1 MLSRGLHE
9 QIFRGARVRYSE
21 AAVRR
26 SVEHLQRHELWG
38 KETSALPDVEL
49 RLPRMYGDNIDEHF
63 CLLAQKQSLP
73 YLEAAEELLRC
84 RLPPAPPSW
93 AWQLGW
99 TRYGPDGRPE
109 PVDFPRD
116 RAVVLDVE
124 VCLADGHCPTLA
136 VAVSPH
142 AWYSWCS
149 RRLLEQRYS
158 WSSRLSLADLIPL
171 ESAAGAGCAGRQDR
185 PERVVVG
192 HNVAFDRAFIKEQY
206 LIQGSRVRFLDTM
219 SMHMAISGLTG
230 FQRSLW
236 MAAKHGKRKGLQQV
250 RQHIKKTRSKA
261 EGPAVTA
268 WDWVQV
274 SSINNLADVHAL
286 YVGGQPLEKE
296 ARELFVKGTMADI
309 RDHFQDLMSYCARDV
324 QATHEVFQ
332 EQLPLFMERCPH
344 PVTFA
349 GMLEMGVSYL
359 PVNGNWQ
366 RYLDDAQGT
375 YEELQ
380 KEMKKSLMNLA
391 NDACQLLHGDRY
403 RGQPR
408 GGDGAAPPPM
418 GAGAGPRRAGRYK
431 EDPWLW
437 DLEWDTQ
444 EFKQKKPP
452 RKKKDQ
458 KVNEGEAP
466 GAGSVQDWQEGEHGE
481 LGGDPGLEACSA
493 PGLPVPP
500 PDPGP
505 PSEDE
510 ELRAA
515 PEGSALLQRLKDT
528 VTLQP
533 KKLQHLP
540 GHPGWYRKLC
550 LRLGDEGWVPGPS
563 LISLQ
568 MRVTPKLMRLAWD
581 GFPLHYSEKHGWG
594 YLVPGRQDNLPA
606 APPGGEGPVCP
617 HRAIEELC
625 RQHRLEKGREQPP
638 QEQGVEDELL
648 VMDGSSMWQ
657 KVTLGG
663 RGPPGVGGGA
673 GLSPT
678 RPQTPAVEELSQLE
692 GDVGRAE
699 QSLVQ
704 EEGGELLE
712 ADSRPSYHHGNGPYN
727 DVDVPGCWFFKLP
740 HKASRDGNANNVGSP
755 FAKDFLPRME
765 DGTLRAAVGRTH
777 GTRALEINK
786 MISFWRNAHKRISSQ
801 MVVWLKKGEL
811 PRAVTRHPD
820 YNEED
825 DYGAIL
831 PQVVTAGTITRRAVE
846 PTWLTASNARADR
859 VGSELKAMVQVPPGY
874 ALVGADVD
882 SQELWIAAILGE
894 AHFAGMHGC
903 TAFGW
908 MTLQGKKSNGTDL
921 HSKTAATVGISR
933 EHAKVFN
940 YGRIYGAG
948 QPFAERLLMQ
958 FNHRLT
964 QEQAREK
971 AQQMYAV
978 TKGIRRWVLPPGAVG
993 CVGTVSPWVLP
1004 WVWDTPSWLVATQV
1018 SSERGGRVAGE
1029 GAGAGRGQ
1037 GRRWLGVGPG
1047 RPPAP
1052 EGSCEEV
1059 RCSDPTWWL
1068 WDGGV
1073 RRGKAVGGGQRRD
1086 WDAPSVSQ
1094 CVSSSRWLW
1103 GLPQTRRGCLRLPQ
1117 TRLCPD
1123 RSRSK
1128 KKWDVVGH
1136 RVWAGGTESEM
1147 FNKLESIALSAS
1159 PQTPVLGCHIS
1170 RALEPAVAKGEF
1182 LTSRVNWVVQS
1193 SAVDYLHLMLVSMKW
1208 LFEEF
1213 DISGRFCISIHDEVR
1228 YLVQEQDRY
1237 RAALA
1242 LQITNLLTRT
1252 LSASRCLPRV
1262 RSNLCRGLSGVLCM
1276 FAYKLGLQDLPQSVA
1291 FFSAV
1296 DVDRCLRKE
1305 VTMNCVTPSNP
1316 TGMEKKY
1323 GIPQGEALDIYQLLE
1338 ITKGSLEKK

>member
-1 MLSRGLHE
+1 MLPWGGAQSSAKRCACMQGGRTPAASCAQPRGGHALPRAARPCALQPHSGVLCKGLRSSGAKLSACCCSCRLPAAGTMRRALRRGSVLCPGTPRHRASSSFAGRPLPESPAEDTEQEQGQGQRRVNPLNIQMLSRGLHE

-63 CLLAQKQSLP
+63 RLLAQKQSLP

-99 TRYGPDGRPE
+99 TRYGPEGRPE
-109 PVDFPRD
+109 PVDFPQD

-171 ESAAGAGCAGRQDR
+171 ESAAGAGCAGRQER

-206 LIQGSRVRFLDTM
+206 LIQGSPVRFLDTM

-268 WDWVQV
+268 WDWVHV

-286 YVGGQPLEKE
+286 YVGGEPLEKE

-403 RGQPR
+403 
-408 GGDGAAPPPM
+408 
-418 GAGAGPRRAGRYK
+418 K

-466 GAGSVQDWQEGEHGE
+466 GAGSAQEWQE
-481 LGGDPGLEACSA
+481 
-493 PGLPVPP
+493 
-500 PDPGP
+500 DPGP

-515 PEGSALLQRLKDT
+515 PEGSTLLQRLKDT

-550 LRLGDEGWVPGPS
+550 PRLEDEGWVPGPS

-625 RQHRLEKGREQPP
+625 RQHRLQKGREQPP
-638 QEQGVEDELL
+638 QEQSVEDELL

-657 KVTLGG
+657 KV
-663 RGPPGVGGGA
+663 
-673 GLSPT
+673 
-678 RPQTPAVEELSQLE
+678 EELSQLE
-692 GDVGRAE
+692 GDVGRAD

-704 EEGGELLE
+704 EEGGELPE
-712 ADSRPSYHHGNGPYN
+712 DSSQPSYHHGNGPYN

-740 HKASRDGNANNVGSP
+740 HKDGNANNVGSP

-978 TKGIRRWVLPPGAVG
+978 TKGIRRFHLSEEGE
-993 CVGTVSPWVLP
+993 
-1004 WVWDTPSWLVATQV
+1004 WLVKELDLAV
-1018 SSERGGRVAGE
+1018 DRAE
-1029 GAGAGRGQ
+1029 
-1037 GRRWLGVGPG
+1037 
-1047 RPPAP
+1047 
-1052 EGSCEEV
+1052 
-1059 RCSDPTWWL
+1059 
-1068 WDGGV
+1068 DG
-1073 RRGKAVGGGQRRD
+1073 
-1086 WDAPSVSQ
+1086 SVSARD
-1094 CVSSSRWLW
+1094 VH
-1103 GLPQTRRGCLRLPQ
+1103 RLQ
-1117 TRLCPD
+1117 REAA
-1123 RSRSK
+1123 RKSRSK

-1147 FNKLESIALSAS
+1147 FNKLESIALSSS

-1242 LQITNLLTRT
+1242 LQITNLLTR
-1252 LSASRCLPRV
+1252 S
-1262 RSNLCRGLSGVLCM
+1262 SG
-1276 FAYKLGLQDLPQSVA
+1276 AP
-1291 FFSAV
+1291 
-1296 DVDRCLRKE
+1296 
-1305 VTMNCVTPSNP
+1305 
-1316 TGMEKKY
+1316 
-1323 GIPQGEALDIYQLLE
+1323 
-1338 ITKGSLEKK
+1338 

>member
-1 MLSRGLHE
+1 MKRLLWRRSVTGCAAAHSPRPCRCASSSSASRPLPGKPDQDPDSGQRRMNPLNIQMLSRTLHE
-9 QIFRGARVRYSE
+9 QIFRGAQVQYSE
-21 AAVRR
+21 EEIRR
-26 SVEHLQRHELWG
+26 SVEHLRKHDLWG
-38 KETSALPDVEL
+38 KETSTLPDVDL

-63 CLLAQKQSLP
+63 RLLAQKQSLP
-73 YLEAAEELLRC
+73 YLEAAHELLQREV
-84 RLPPAPPSW
+84 PPVPARW
-93 AWQLGW
+93 AWRVGW
-99 TRYGPDGRPE
+99 TRYGPEGQAAA
-109 PVDFPRD
+109 VDFPEE
-116 RAVVLDVE
+116 RAVVFDVE
-124 VCLADGHCPTLA
+124 VCLADGQCPTLA
-136 VAVSPH
+136 VAVSPT

-149 RRLLEQRYS
+149 TRLLEERYS
-158 WSSRLSLADLIPL
+158 WSSRLTLADLIPL
-171 ESAAGAGCAGRQDR
+171 ESPAGAGRQQ

-206 LIQGSRVRFLDTM
+206 LLQGSRVRFLDTM

-250 RQHIKKTRSKA
+250 KQHMKKTRGRS
-261 EGPAVTA
+261 EGPAIA
-268 WDWVQV
+268 SWDWVDI

-286 YVGGQPLEKE
+286 YVGGEPLEKE
-296 ARELFVKGTMADI
+296 ARELFVKGTMADV
-309 RDHFQDLMSYCARDV
+309 RKNFQDLMTYCARDV

-366 RYLDDAQGT
+366 RYLDDAQGS

-391 NDACQLLHGDRY
+391 NDACQLLHEDRY
-403 RGQPR
+403 K
-408 GGDGAAPPPM
+408 D
-418 GAGAGPRRAGRYK
+418 
-431 EDPWLW
+431 DPWLW

-444 EFKQKKPP
+444 EFKQKKNPT
-452 RKKKDQ
+452 KKKDR
-458 KVNEGEAP
+458 EANGNAAEAAAAAA
-466 GAGSVQDWQEGEHGE
+466 GASESAQEWQE
-481 LGGDPGLEACSA
+481 
-493 PGLPVPP
+493 
-500 PDPGP
+500 DPGP
-505 PSEDE
+505 PSEEE
-510 ELRAA
+510 ELQVPESRACL
-515 PEGSALLQRLKDT
+515 ERLKET

-533 KKLQHLP
+533 KRPQHLP

-550 LRLGDEGWVPGPS
+550 PRLEDADWVPGPS

-594 YLVPGRQDNLPA
+594 YLVPGRQDNLPGDPSKA
-606 APPGGEGPVCP
+606 EGPLCP
-617 HRAIEELC
+617 HRVIERLY
-625 RQHRLEKGREQPP
+625 RQHCLEKGQEQPLGP
-638 QEQGVEDELL
+638 EAAVEDELL
-648 VMDGSSMWQ
+648 VMDSSAMWQ
-657 KVTLGG
+657 KV
-663 RGPPGVGGGA
+663 
-673 GLSPT
+673 
-678 RPQTPAVEELSQLE
+678 EELSRLE
-692 GDVGRAE
+692 VDVEEKTGRAD
-699 QSLVQ
+699 QSLVL
-704 EEGGELLE
+704 EEVDDLE
-712 ADSRPSYHHGNGPYN
+712 DGSSQPSYHHGNGPYN
-727 DVDVPGCWFFKLP
+727 DVDIPGCWFFKLP
-740 HKASRDGNANNVGSP
+740 HKDGNDNNVGSP

-765 DGTLRAAVGRTH
+765 DGTLRAAIGRTH

-801 MVVWLKKGEL
+801 MVVWLKKGDL
-811 PRAVTRHPD
+811 PRVVTRHPD
-820 YNEED
+820 YNEEE

-846 PTWLTASNARADR
+846 PTWLTASNARTDR

-874 ALVGADVD
+874 SLVGADVD
-882 SQELWIAAILGE
+882 SQELWIAAVLGE

-908 MTLQGKKSNGTDL
+908 MTLQGKKSNATDL

-933 EHAKVFN
+933 EHAKIFN

-964 QEQAREK
+964 QQQAREK

-978 TKGIRRWVLPPGAVG
+978 TKGIRRFHLSEDGE
-993 CVGTVSPWVLP
+993 
-1004 WVWDTPSWLVATQV
+1004 WLVRELDLSVDRA
-1018 SSERGGRVAGE
+1018 E
-1029 GAGAGRGQ
+1029 
-1037 GRRWLGVGPG
+1037 
-1047 RPPAP
+1047 
-1052 EGSCEEV
+1052 
-1059 RCSDPTWWL
+1059 
-1068 WDGGV
+1068 DG
-1073 RRGKAVGGGQRRD
+1073 
-1086 WDAPSVSQ
+1086 SVSAQ
-1094 CVSSSRWLW
+1094 DVQRV
-1103 GLPQTRRGCLRLPQ
+1103 QREAMK
-1117 TRLCPD
+1117 
-1123 RSRSK
+1123 RSRRK
-1128 KKWDVVGH
+1128 KKWDVVH
-1136 RVWAGGTESEM
+1136 QRVWAGGTESEM

-1213 DISGRFCISIHDEVR
+1213 DINGRFCISIHDEVR
-1228 YLVQEQDRY
+1228 YLVQAQDRY

-1242 LQITNLLTRT
+1242 LQITNLLTR
-1252 LSASRCLPRV
+1252 
-1262 RSNLCRGLSGVLCM
+1262 CM
-1276 FAYKLGLQDLPQSVA
+1276 FAYKLGIQDLPQSVA

-1296 DVDRCLRKE
+1296 DVDQCLRKE
-1305 VTMNCVTPSNP
+1305 VTMNCATPSNP
-1316 TGMEKKY
+1316 TGMEKRY
-1323 GIPQGEALDIYQLLE
+1323 GIPQGEALDIYQLME

>member
-1 MLSRGLHE
+1 MLRPFRRGSAPLRSSSRPRSGSSCHHPQPRGDEPEPSERSERRVNPLRIQMLSRNLHD
-9 QIFRGARVRYSE
+9 QIFRGAAVQHSE

-26 SVEHLQRHELWG
+26 SIEHLQRHGLWG
-38 KETSALPDVEL
+38 RHGSALPDVSL
-49 RLPRMYGDNIDEHF
+49 RLPRMFGNDIDEHF
-63 CLLAQKQSLP
+63 RRLAQKQSLP
-73 YLEAAEELLRC
+73 YLEAADELLRC
-84 RLPPAPPSW
+84 RLPPAPHSW
-93 AWQLGW
+93 ARQRGW
-99 TRYGPDGRPE
+99 TRYGPDGRSE
-109 PVDFPRD
+109 NVECPRE
-116 RAVVLDVE
+116 RALVLDVE
-124 VCLADGHCPTLA
+124 VCVSAGQCPTMA

-158 WSSRLSLADLIPL
+158 WGPRLELHDLIPL
-171 ESAAGAGCAGRQDR
+171 EEGTGRQQEGG
-185 PERVVVG
+185 ERVVVG
-192 HNVAFDRAFIKEQY
+192 HNVAFDRAFIREQY
-206 LIQGSRVRFLDTM
+206 FIQGSQVRFLDTM

-250 RQHIKKTRSKA
+250 RQHMKKTRSKA
-261 EGPAVTA
+261 EGPAVSS
-268 WDWVQV
+268 WDWVHV

-286 YVGGQPLEKE
+286 YVGGEPLQKE
-296 ARELFVKGTMADI
+296 ARELFVKGTMADVSNN
-309 RDHFQDLMSYCARDV
+309 FQELMSYCASDV
-324 QATHEVFQ
+324 RATHEVFQ

-359 PVNGNWQ
+359 PVNSNWR

-391 NDACQLLHGDRY
+391 NDACQLLHED
-403 RGQPR
+403 
-408 GGDGAAPPPM
+408 
-418 GAGAGPRRAGRYK
+418 RYK

-444 EFKQKKPP
+444 EFKQKKPLK
-452 RKKKDQ
+452 RKKDQ
-458 KVNEGEAP
+458 KINSEASEM
-466 GAGSVQDWQEGEHGE
+466 GSAQEWQE
-481 LGGDPGLEACSA
+481 
-493 PGLPVPP
+493 
-500 PDPGP
+500 DPGP
-505 PSEDE
+505 PTEEE
-510 ELRAA
+510 ELRP
-515 PEGSALLQRLKDT
+515 PESHSCLQRLKET

-533 KKLQHLP
+533 KRLQHLP

-550 LRLGDEGWVPGPS
+550 PRLEEEGWVPGPS

-606 APPGGEGPVCP
+606 ASAEPEGPVCP
-617 HRAIEELC
+617 HRAIERLY
-625 RQHRLEKGREQPP
+625 RQHCLQRGQEQPP
-638 QEQGVEDELL
+638 EEAGVEDELMVL
-648 VMDGSSMWQ
+648 EGSSMWQ
-657 KVTLGG
+657 KV
-663 RGPPGVGGGA
+663 
-673 GLSPT
+673 
-678 RPQTPAVEELSQLE
+678 EELSQLE
-692 GDVGRAE
+692 LDMERPGRAE
-699 QSLVQ
+699 QSQMQDEDGLPELM
-704 EEGGELLE
+704 EE
-712 ADSRPSYHHGNGPYN
+712 SSQPSFHHGNGPYN
-727 DVDVPGCWFFKLP
+727 DVNVPGCWFFKLP
-740 HKASRDGNANNVGSP
+740 HKDGNENNVGSP
-755 FAKDFLPRME
+755 FAKDFLSRME

-786 MISFWRNAHKRISSQ
+786 MVSFWRNAHKRVSSQ
-801 MVVWLKKGEL
+801 VVVWLKKGEL
-811 PRAVTRHPD
+811 PRVVTRHPA
-820 YNEED
+820 YSEEE

-874 ALVGADVD
+874 SLVGADVD
-882 SQELWIAAILGE
+882 SQELWIAAVLGE

-908 MTLQGKKSNGTDL
+908 MTLQGKKSDGTDL

-964 QEQAREK
+964 QQQAREK

-978 TKGIRRWVLPPGAVG
+978 TKGIRRFHLSEEGEWLVKELELAVDRAED
-993 CVGTVSPWVLP
+993 GTVSAQDVQKIQREAMRK
-1004 WVWDTPSWLVATQV
+1004 S
-1018 SSERGGRVAGE
+1018 
-1029 GAGAGRGQ
+1029 
-1037 GRRWLGVGPG
+1037 RR
-1047 RPPAP
+1047 
-1052 EGSCEEV
+1052 
-1059 RCSDPTWWL
+1059 
-1068 WDGGV
+1068 
-1073 RRGKAVGGGQRRD
+1073 
-1086 WDAPSVSQ
+1086 
-1094 CVSSSRWLW
+1094 
-1103 GLPQTRRGCLRLPQ
+1103 
-1117 TRLCPD
+1117 
-1123 RSRSK
+1123 K
-1128 KKWDVVGH
+1128 KKWDVVAH
-1136 RVWAGGTESEM
+1136 RMWAGGTESEM

-1208 LFEEF
+1208 LFEEYN
-1213 DISGRFCISIHDEVR
+1213 INGRFCISIHDEVR

-1242 LQITNLLTRT
+1242 LQITNLLTR
-1252 LSASRCLPRV
+1252 
-1262 RSNLCRGLSGVLCM
+1262 CM

-1296 DVDRCLRKE
+1296 DIDRCLRKE

-1323 GIPQGEALDIYQLLE
+1323 GIPRGEALDIYQIIE

>member
-1 MLSRGLHE
+1 R
-9 QIFRGARVRYSE
+9 
-21 AAVRR
+21 
-26 SVEHLQRHELWG
+26 
-38 KETSALPDVEL
+38 ALV
-49 RLPRMYGDNIDEHF
+49 F
-63 CLLAQKQSLP
+63 
-73 YLEAAEELLRC
+73 
-84 RLPPAPPSW
+84 
-93 AWQLGW
+93 
-99 TRYGPDGRPE
+99 
-109 PVDFPRD
+109 
-116 RAVVLDVE
+116 DVE
-124 VCLADGHCPTLA
+124 VCVADGHCPTLA

-158 WSSRLSLADLIPL
+158 WSSHLTLADLIPM
-171 ESAAGAGCAGRQDR
+171 ESPAGASCASKQDWM
-185 PERVVVG
+185 ERIVVG

-206 LIQGSRVRFLDTM
+206 LIQGSKMRFLDTM

-250 RQHIKKTRSKA
+250 KEHMRKTRSKA
-261 EGPAVTA
+261 EGPAITS
-268 WDWVQV
+268 WDWVHV

-286 YVGGQPLEKE
+286 YVGGEPLEKD
-296 ARELFVKGTMADI
+296 AREIFVKGTMADI
-309 RDHFQDLMSYCARDV
+309 RSNFQDLMSYCAHDV

-359 PVNGNWQ
+359 PVNGNWK
-366 RYLDDAQGT
+366 RYLNDAQGI

-391 NDACQLLHGDRY
+391 NDACQLLHEH
-403 RGQPR
+403 
-408 GGDGAAPPPM
+408 
-418 GAGAGPRRAGRYK
+418 RYK
-431 EDPWLW
+431 DDPWLW

-444 EFKQKKPP
+444 EFKQKKNPG
-452 RKKKDQ
+452 KKK
-458 KVNEGEAP
+458 KG
-466 GAGSVQDWQEGEHGE
+466 QDGNSQ
-481 LGGDPGLEACSA
+481 
-493 PGLPVPP
+493 PVLLAP

-505 PSEDE
+505 PSEEE
-510 ELRAA
+510 ELKV
-515 PEGSALLQRLKDT
+515 SASQLSLERLKET

-533 KKLQHLP
+533 KRLQHLP

-550 LRLGDEGWVPGPS
+550 PRLEEEGWVPGPS

-606 APPGGEGPVCP
+606 APLETNGPSCP
-617 HRAIEELC
+617 HRVIENLY
-625 RQHRLEKGREQPP
+625 RQHCLEKGKEQPP
-638 QEQGVEDELL
+638 GREAAIEDELL
-648 VMDGSSMWQ
+648 VMDNSTIWQ
-657 KVTLGG
+657 K
-663 RGPPGVGGGA
+663 
-673 GLSPT
+673 
-678 RPQTPAVEELSQLE
+678 VEELSRIE
-692 GDVGRAE
+692 VDPEEKTSKAH
-699 QSLVQ
+699 QSLVLVRGASCGLGWSQ
-704 EEGGELLE
+704 
-712 ADSRPSYHHGNGPYN
+712 PSFHHGNGPYN
-727 DVDVPGCWFFKLP
+727 DVNIPGCWFFKLP
-740 HKASRDGNANNVGSP
+740 HKDGNDNNVGSP
-755 FAKDFLPRME
+755 FAKDFLPQME

-801 MVVWLKKGEL
+801 MVVWLKRGEL
-811 PRAVTRHPD
+811 PRVVTKNPD

-831 PQVVTAGTITRRAVE
+831 PQVVTAGTVTRRAVE

-874 ALVGADVD
+874 SLVGADVD
-882 SQELWIAAILGE
+882 SQELWIAAVLGE
-894 AHFAGMHGC
+894 AQFAGIHGC

-964 QEQAREK
+964 QQQAREK

-978 TKGIRRWVLPPGAVG
+978 TKGIRRFHLSEEGE
-993 CVGTVSPWVLP
+993 
-1004 WVWDTPSWLVATQV
+1004 WLVTKLDLAV
-1018 SSERGGRVAGE
+1018 DRAE
-1029 GAGAGRGQ
+1029 
-1037 GRRWLGVGPG
+1037 
-1047 RPPAP
+1047 
-1052 EGSCEEV
+1052 
-1059 RCSDPTWWL
+1059 
-1068 WDGGV
+1068 DG
-1073 RRGKAVGGGQRRD
+1073 
-1086 WDAPSVSQ
+1086 SVSGQ
-1094 CVSSSRWLW
+1094 DV
-1103 GLPQTRRGCLRLPQ
+1103 QRLQ
-1117 TRLCPD
+1117 REAMK
-1123 RSRSK
+1123 RSRNG
-1128 KKWDVVGH
+1128 KKWNVVEQK
-1136 RVWAGGTESEM
+1136 VWAGGTESEM
-1147 FNKLESIALSAS
+1147 FNKLESIALSPS

-1170 RALEPAVAKGEF
+1170 RALEPAMVKGEF
-1182 LTSRVNWVVQS
+1182 VTSRVNWVVQS
-1193 SAVDYLHLMLVSMKW
+1193 SAVDYLHLMLVAMKW

-1213 DISGRFCISIHDEVR
+1213 DINGRFCISIHDEVR
-1228 YLVQEQDRY
+1228 YLVQHQDRY

-1242 LQITNLLTRT
+1242 LQITNLLTR
-1252 LSASRCLPRV
+1252 
-1262 RSNLCRGLSGVLCM
+1262 CM

-1296 DVDRCLRKE
+1296 DIDQCLRKE

-1316 TGMEKKY
+1316 MGMEKY
-1323 GIPQGEALDIYQLLE
+1323 GIPQGECCLCKLPPAISSAQAFPA
-1338 ITKGSLEKK
+1338 

>member
-1 MLSRGLHE
+1 MRGPCAWLHGGCFRGALQRFEAAGRWESRQRCVPPLAVCPCSSGRPRGAAPKQGQEMRRFPWGRSVRGCAAAHGPPRPQRCSSSSSASRPLPEHPSQEPAQGQRRMNPLNIQMLSRTLHE
-9 QIFRGARVRYSE
+9 QIFRGAQVHYSE
-21 AAVRR
+21 SDIQR

-38 KETSALPDVEL
+38 KETSTLPDVDL
-49 RLPRMYGDNIDEHF
+49 QLPRMYGDNIDEHF
-63 CLLAQKQSLP
+63 RLLAQKQSLP
-73 YLEAAEELLRC
+73 YLEAANELLRC
-84 RLPPAPPSW
+84 QLPPMPAQW
-93 AWQLGW
+93 AWRLGW
-99 TRYGPDGRPE
+99 TRYDPDGRE
-109 PVDFPRD
+109 EAVDFPRE

-124 VCLADGHCPTLA
+124 VCVADGHCPTLA

-158 WSSRLSLADLIPL
+158 WSSHLTLADLIPL
-171 ESAAGAGCAGRQDR
+171 ESPAGAGSAGKQDW

-206 LIQGSRVRFLDTM
+206 LIQGSQVRFLDTM

-250 RQHIKKTRSKA
+250 KEHMKKTRSKM
-261 EGPAVTA
+261 EGPAITS
-268 WDWVQV
+268 WDWVHV

-286 YVGGQPLEKE
+286 YVGGEPLEKE

-309 RDHFQDLMSYCARDV
+309 RSHFQDLMSYCAHDV
-324 QATHEVFQ
+324 RATHEVFQ

-359 PVNGNWQ
+359 PVNGNWK
-366 RYLDDAQGT
+366 RYLGDAQDI

-391 NDACQLLHGDRY
+391 NDACQLLHEDRY
-403 RGQPR
+403 K
-408 GGDGAAPPPM
+408 D
-418 GAGAGPRRAGRYK
+418 
-431 EDPWLW
+431 DPWLW

-444 EFKQKKPP
+444 EFKQKKNPGKK
-452 RKKKDQ
+452 KKKDQ
-458 KVNEGEAP
+458 DGNGKASPVAA
-466 GAGSVQDWQEGEHGE
+466 GADESLPEWQE
-481 LGGDPGLEACSA
+481 
-493 PGLPVPP
+493 
-500 PDPGP
+500 DPGP
-505 PSEDE
+505 PGEDE
-510 ELRAA
+510 ELKA
-515 PEGSALLQRLKDT
+515 PASQVCLERLKET

-533 KKLQHLP
+533 KRLQHLP

-550 LRLGDEGWVPGPS
+550 LRLEETGWVPGPS

-606 APPGGEGPVCP
+606 ASSSEEGPACP
-617 HRAIEELC
+617 HRVIEQLY
-625 RQHRLEKGREQPP
+625 RQYCLEKGKEQPP
-638 QEQGVEDELL
+638 GLEATVENELL
-648 VMDGSSMWQ
+648 AMDSSTIWQ
-657 KVTLGG
+657 KVEEMSQ
-663 RGPPGVGGGA
+663 REVD
-673 GLSPT
+673 
-678 RPQTPAVEELSQLE
+678 VEERVC
-692 GDVGRAE
+692 GAD
-699 QSLVQ
+699 QSLEQ
-704 EEGGELLE
+704 EMGELSELME
-712 ADSRPSYHHGNGPYN
+712 ARSQPSYHHGNGPYN
-727 DVDVPGCWFFKLP
+727 DVNIPGCWFFKLP
-740 HKASRDGNANNVGSP
+740 HKDGNENNVGSP
-755 FAKDFLPRME
+755 FAKDFLPQME

-811 PRAVTRHPD
+811 PRVVTRHPD

-825 DYGAIL
+825 EYGAIL

-874 ALVGADVD
+874 SLVGADVD

-908 MTLQGKKSNGTDL
+908 MTLQGKKSNATDL

-964 QEQAREK
+964 QQQARAK

-978 TKGIRRWVLPPGAVG
+978 TKG
-993 CVGTVSPWVLP
+993 
-1004 WVWDTPSWLVATQV
+1004 
-1018 SSERGGRVAGE
+1018 
-1029 GAGAGRGQ
+1029 
-1037 GRRWLGVGPG
+1037 
-1047 RPPAP
+1047 
-1052 EGSCEEV
+1052 
-1059 RCSDPTWWL
+1059 
-1068 WDGGV
+1068 V
-1073 RRGKAVGGGQRRD
+1073 RRFHLSEDGEWLLKELNLDVDRAEDG
-1086 WDAPSVSQ
+1086 SVSAHDVQ
-1094 CVSSSRWLW
+1094 QLQREAMK
-1103 GLPQTRRGCLRLPQ
+1103 
-1117 TRLCPD
+1117 
-1123 RSRSK
+1123 RSRK
-1128 KKWDVVGH
+1128 KKLKWNVVRH
-1136 RVWAGGTESEM
+1136 RVWSGGTESEM
-1147 FNKLESIALSAS
+1147 FNKLESIALSPS

-1193 SAVDYLHLMLVSMKW
+1193 SAVDYLHLMLVAMKW

-1213 DISGRFCISIHDEVR
+1213 DINGRFCISIHDEVR
-1228 YLVQEQDRY
+1228 YLVQQQDRY

-1242 LQITNLLTRT
+1242 LQITNLLTR
-1252 LSASRCLPRV
+1252 
-1262 RSNLCRGLSGVLCM
+1262 CM

-1296 DVDRCLRKE
+1296 DVDQCLRKE

-1323 GIPQGEALDIYQLLE
+1323 GIPQGEALDIYQLME
-1338 ITKGSLEKK
+1338 ITKGSLQKK

>member
-1 MLSRGLHE
+1 MNPLNIQMLSKTLHE
-9 QIFRGARVRYSE
+9 QIFRGAQVRYS
-21 AAVRR
+21 AADIQR
-26 SVEHLQRHELWG
+26 SVEHLQRHDLWG
-38 KETSALPDVEL
+38 KETSTLPDVDL
-49 RLPRMYGDNIDEHF
+49 QLPRMYGDNIDEHF
-63 CLLAQKQSLP
+63 RLLAQKQSLP
-73 YLEAAEELLRC
+73 YLEAANELLRC
-84 RLPPAPPSW
+84 ELPPVPAQW

-99 TRYGPDGRPE
+99 TRYGPDGQAE
-109 PVDFPRD
+109 AVDFPEE

-124 VCLADGHCPTLA
+124 VCVADGHCPTLA

-158 WSSRLSLADLIPL
+158 WSSHLTLADLIPL
-171 ESAAGAGCAGRQDR
+171 ESPAAASCAGKQDWQ
-185 PERVVVG
+185 ERVVVG

-206 LIQGSRVRFLDTM
+206 LIQVIGGAVAAGIRYPDGRLGWLFSFLGLLWQMLAGLSCFGASTTL
-219 SMHMAISGLTG
+219 ISIT
-230 FQRSLW
+230 S
-236 MAAKHGKRKGLQQV
+236 
-250 RQHIKKTRSKA
+250 
-261 EGPAVTA
+261 
-268 WDWVQV
+268 WDWVHV

-286 YVGGQPLEKE
+286 YVGGEPLEKE

-309 RDHFQDLMSYCARDV
+309 RSNFQDLMSYCARDV

-359 PVNGNWQ
+359 PVNGNWK
-366 RYLDDAQGT
+366 RYLDDAQGI

-391 NDACQLLHGDRY
+391 NEACQLLHEE
-403 RGQPR
+403 
-408 GGDGAAPPPM
+408 
-418 GAGAGPRRAGRYK
+418 RYK
-431 EDPWLW
+431 DDPWLW

-444 EFKQKKPP
+444 EFKQKKNPG
-452 RKKKDQ
+452 KKKK
-458 KVNEGEAP
+458 KVLLA
-466 GAGSVQDWQEGEHGE
+466 
-481 LGGDPGLEACSA
+481 
-493 PGLPVPP
+493 P

-505 PSEDE
+505 PGEDE
-510 ELRAA
+510 ELKA
-515 PEGSALLQRLKDT
+515 PASQVCLERLKET
-528 VTLQP
+528 VALQP
-533 KKLQHLP
+533 KRLQHLP

-550 LRLGDEGWVPGPS
+550 LRLEDAGWVPGPS

-594 YLVPGRQDNLPA
+594 YLVPGRQDNLPSH
-606 APPGGEGPVCP
+606 GPRCGCLSPALSPARV
-617 HRAIEELC
+617 IEYLY
-625 RQHRLEKGREQPP
+625 RQHCLEKGKEQPP
-638 QEQGVEDELL
+638 GLDAATEDELL
-648 VMDGSSMWQ
+648 VMDGSTIWQ
-657 KVTLGG
+657 K
-663 RGPPGVGGGA
+663 
-673 GLSPT
+673 
-678 RPQTPAVEELSQLE
+678 VEELSRLE
-692 GDVGRAE
+692 VDVEEKMSRAD

-704 EEGGELLE
+704 LGEVR
-712 ADSRPSYHHGNGPYN
+712 SQPSYHHGNGPYN
-727 DVDVPGCWFFKLP
+727 DVNIPGCWFFKLP
-740 HKASRDGNANNVGSP
+740 HKDGNDNNVGSP
-755 FAKDFLPRME
+755 FAKDFLPQME

-811 PRAVTRHPD
+811 PRVVTRHPD

-874 ALVGADVD
+874 SLVGADVD
-882 SQELWIAAILGE
+882 SQELWIAAVLGE

-908 MTLQGKKSNGTDL
+908 MTLQGKKSNATDL

-964 QEQAREK
+964 QQQAREK

-978 TKGIRRWVLPPGAVG
+978 TKGVRRFHLSEDGE
-993 CVGTVSPWVLP
+993 
-1004 WVWDTPSWLVATQV
+1004 WLVKKLDLAV
-1018 SSERGGRVAGE
+1018 DRAK
-1029 GAGAGRGQ
+1029 
-1037 GRRWLGVGPG
+1037 
-1047 RPPAP
+1047 
-1052 EGSCEEV
+1052 
-1059 RCSDPTWWL
+1059 
-1068 WDGGV
+1068 DG
-1073 RRGKAVGGGQRRD
+1073 
-1086 WDAPSVSQ
+1086 SVSIQ
-1094 CVSSSRWLW
+1094 DV
-1103 GLPQTRRGCLRLPQ
+1103 QRLQ
-1117 TRLCPD
+1117 REAMK
-1123 RSRSK
+1123 RSRKK
-1128 KKWDVVGH
+1128 KKWDVVLH

-1147 FNKLESIALSAS
+1147 FNKLESIALSPS

-1193 SAVDYLHLMLVSMKW
+1193 SAVDYLHLMLVAMKW

-1213 DISGRFCISIHDEVR
+1213 DINGRFCISIHDEVR
-1228 YLVQEQDRY
+1228 YLVQQQDRY

-1242 LQITNLLTRT
+1242 LQITNLLTR
-1252 LSASRCLPRV
+1252 
-1262 RSNLCRGLSGVLCM
+1262 CM

-1296 DVDRCLRKE
+1296 DVDQCLRKE

-1323 GIPQGEALDIYQLLE
+1323 GIPQGEALDIYQLIE

>member
-1 MLSRGLHE
+1 MRRLLWRRSVRGCAAAHGAKLRRCTSSSSASRPLPENPSQEPAMGQRRMNPLNIQMLSRTLHE
-9 QIFRGARVRYSE
+9 QIFRGAQVQYSVAE
-21 AAVRR
+21 IQR
-26 SVEHLQRHELWG
+26 SVEHLQRHDLWG
-38 KETSALPDVEL
+38 KETSTLPDVDL
-49 RLPRMYGDNIDEHF
+49 
-63 CLLAQKQSLP
+63 
-73 YLEAAEELLRC
+73 
-84 RLPPAPPSW
+84 
-93 AWQLGW
+93 QL
-99 TRYGPDGRPE
+99 
-109 PVDFPRD
+109 
-116 RAVVLDVE
+116 
-124 VCLADGHCPTLA
+124 PTLA

-142 AWYSWCS
+142 TWYSWCS
-149 RRLLEQRYS
+149 KRLLEQRYS
-158 WSSRLSLADLIPL
+158 WSSHLTLADLIPL
-171 ESAAGAGCAGRQDR
+171 ESPAGTVCAGKQDC

-250 RQHIKKTRSKA
+250 KEHMKKTRSKT
-261 EGPAVTA
+261 EGPAVTS
-268 WDWVQV
+268 WDWVNV

-286 YVGGQPLEKE
+286 YVGGDPLEKE
-296 ARELFVKGTMADI
+296 AREVFVKGSMADI
-309 RDHFQDLMSYCARDV
+309 RSHFQDLMSYCARDV

-359 PVNGNWQ
+359 PVNGNWK
-366 RYLDDAQGT
+366 RYLDDAQGI

-391 NDACQLLHGDRY
+391 NDACQLLHEDK
-403 RGQPR
+403 
-408 GGDGAAPPPM
+408 
-418 GAGAGPRRAGRYK
+418 YK
-431 EDPWLW
+431 DDPWLW

-444 EFKQKKPP
+444 EFKQKKNPGK
-452 RKKKDQ
+452 KKKDQ
-458 KVNEGEAP
+458 NRNSKAPAEAV
-466 GAGSVQDWQEGEHGE
+466 GSDGSTQEWQE
-481 LGGDPGLEACSA
+481 
-493 PGLPVPP
+493 
-500 PDPGP
+500 DPGP

-510 ELRAA
+510 ELKA
-515 PEGSALLQRLKDT
+515 PASQVCLERLKET
-528 VTLQP
+528 VALQP
-533 KKLQHLP
+533 KRLQHLP

-550 LRLGDEGWVPGPS
+550 PRLEEVGWVPGPS

-594 YLVPGRQDNLPA
+594 YLVPHGWGYLVPGRQDNLLA
-606 APPGGEGPVCP
+606 APSEAEGPPCP
-617 HRAIEELC
+617 HRVIEYLY
-625 RQHRLEKGREQPP
+625 RQYCLEKGKEQPP
-638 QEQGVEDELL
+638 GPEAAMEDELL
-648 VMDGSSMWQ
+648 VMDGSTMWQ
-657 KVTLGG
+657 K
-663 RGPPGVGGGA
+663 
-673 GLSPT
+673 
-678 RPQTPAVEELSQLE
+678 VEELSQLE
-692 GDVGRAE
+692 VDVEEKMSRAD
-699 QSLVQ
+699 QSLAQ
-704 EEGGELLE
+704 EEMDELCELAE
-712 ADSRPSYHHGNGPYN
+712 ARSQPSYHHGNGPYN
-727 DVDVPGCWFFKLP
+727 DVNIPGCWFFKLP
-740 HKASRDGNANNVGSP
+740 HKDGNANNVGSP
-755 FAKDFLPRME
+755 FAKDFLPQME

-811 PRAVTRHPD
+811 PRVVTRHPD

-874 ALVGADVD
+874 SLVGADVD
-882 SQELWIAAILGE
+882 SQELWIAAVLGE

-908 MTLQGKKSNGTDL
+908 MTLQGKKSNATDL

-964 QEQAREK
+964 QQQAREK

-978 TKGIRRWVLPPGAVG
+978 TKGVRRFRLSEEGE
-993 CVGTVSPWVLP
+993 
-1004 WVWDTPSWLVATQV
+1004 WLVRQLDLAV
-1018 SSERGGRVAGE
+1018 DRAE
-1029 GAGAGRGQ
+1029 
-1037 GRRWLGVGPG
+1037 
-1047 RPPAP
+1047 
-1052 EGSCEEV
+1052 
-1059 RCSDPTWWL
+1059 
-1068 WDGGV
+1068 DG
-1073 RRGKAVGGGQRRD
+1073 
-1086 WDAPSVSQ
+1086 SVSAQ
-1094 CVSSSRWLW
+1094 DVQQLQREAVK
-1103 GLPQTRRGCLRLPQ
+1103 
-1117 TRLCPD
+1117 
-1123 RSRSK
+1123 RSRRK
-1128 KKWDVVGH
+1128 KKWDVVEH

-1147 FNKLESIALSAS
+1147 FNKLESIALSPS

-1170 RALEPAVAKGEF
+1170 RALEPAVARGEF

-1193 SAVDYLHLMLVSMKW
+1193 SAVDYLHLMLVAMKW

-1213 DISGRFCISIHDEVR
+1213 DINGRFCISIHDEVR
-1228 YLVQEQDRY
+1228 YLVQQQDRY

-1242 LQITNLLTRT
+1242 LQITNLLTR
-1252 LSASRCLPRV
+1252 
-1262 RSNLCRGLSGVLCM
+1262 CM

-1296 DVDRCLRKE
+1296 DVDQCLRKE

-1323 GIPQGEALDIYQLLE
+1323 GIPQGEALDIYQLIE